1 MTQVLQR
8 TVLFADLRGSTSMY
22 ETLGNA
28 DATAVVTRSVALLA
42 RIVAT
47 QGGQVVKTLGDGL
60 MATFETPAQA
70 VAAADDMHD
79 SMARISMADEAQAEA
94 ANDERAEGED
104 AEDSGIGDS
113 GSDAGNPTLP
123 PRPPVPLKLQVG
135 LAHGEVVEMSGDVF
149 GDAVNVAARL
159 LDHAGDNETL
169 ATSSVVEQLGEWERS
184 RFRSLDRMQLRGRVE
199 PVHVYLQE
207 AVRRFGD
214 TAATAYGD
222 MLMPVAEPEGIRLVW
237 LDLNRIYAGTSLPVI
252 LGRSPQATYIIDDTR
267 VSRSHARIDWH
278 GGTFQLVDLSYN
290 GTYVRFDNDH
300 EIISLRRGACT
311 LHGSGVIGLGAPPS
325 EPISPCVRFEVLK
338 FADTQRQSPFEFGI
352 KS

>member
-42 RIVAT
+42 RIVTT

-169 ATSSVVEQLGEWERS
+169 ATSSVVEQLGEWE
-184 RFRSLDRMQLRGRVE
+184 
-199 PVHVYLQE
+199 
-207 AVRRFGD
+207 
-214 TAATAYGD
+214 
-222 MLMPVAEPEGIRLVW
+222 
-237 LDLNRIYAGTSLPVI
+237 
-252 LGRSPQATYIIDDTR
+252 
-267 VSRSHARIDWH
+267 
-278 GGTFQLVDLSYN
+278 LS
-290 GTYVRFDNDH
+290 
-300 EIISLRRGACT
+300 
-311 LHGSGVIGLGAPPS
+311 
-325 EPISPCVRFEVLK
+325 
-338 FADTQRQSPFEFGI
+338 
-352 KS
+352 

>member
-1 MTQVLQR
+1 MTQVYER

-28 DATAVVTRSVALLA
+28 DASAVVTQSVAVLA
-42 RIVAT
+42 RVVVT
-47 QGGQVVKTLGDGL
+47 CGGHVVKTLGDGL
-60 MATFETPAQA
+60 MAVFEAPAAA

-79 SMARISMADEAQAEA
+79 SMSRIGMQGEAPGEVA
-94 ANDERAEGED
+94 AV
-104 AEDSGIGDS
+104 
-113 GSDAGNPTLP
+113 T
-123 PRPPVPLKLQVG
+123 VPMKLQVG
-135 LAHGEVVEMSGDVF
+135 LAQGEIVEMQGDVF

-169 ATSSVVEQLGEWERS
+169 ATASVVERLGEWEQS
-184 RFRSLDRMQLRGRVE
+184 RFRSLGGMQLRGRAE
-199 PVHVYLQE
+199 PVHVHLQE
-207 AVRRFGD
+207 PVRRFGD

-222 MLMPVAEPEGIRLVW
+222 MLVATPEPEGIRLVW
-237 LDLNRIYAGTSLPVI
+237 LDVNRIYAGSSLPVV
-252 LGRSPQATYIIDDTR
+252 LGRSPQATYIIDDNR

-290 GTYVRFDNDH
+290 GTYVRFDNDP

-311 LHGSGVIGLGAPPS
+311 LHGSGVIGLGTPPS

-338 FADTQRQSPFEFGI
+338 FADTQRGQTPFEFGI